1 MCLASQ
7 GEICKLIVCFFRGFI
22 VELLARQP
30 ALLSLPIIKSVI
42 KAKGLDMLLEQRTR
56 LEHI

>member
-42 KAKGLDMLLEQRTR
+42 KAKGLDMLLD
-56 LEHI
+56 